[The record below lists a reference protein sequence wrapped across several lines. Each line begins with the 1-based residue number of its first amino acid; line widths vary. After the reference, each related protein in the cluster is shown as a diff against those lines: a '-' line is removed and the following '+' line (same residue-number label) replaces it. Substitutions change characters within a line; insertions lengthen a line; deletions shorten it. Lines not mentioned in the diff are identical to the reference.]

1 MSEEAQKVKAE
12 HLKRDAYL
20 YVRQSTIRQVFENVE
35 STQRQYALR
44 DRAVALGWPSER
56 VIVID
61 SDLGQSGADADR
73 EGFQRLVADVG
84 IGRAGLVLG
93 LEVSRLAR
101 NSSDWHRLLEICALT
116 GTLILDE
123 DGLYD
128 PQHFNDR
135 LLLGLKGTMSE
146 AELHILRARLQ
157 GGIRN
162 KARRGELCSPLPIG
176 LVYDEQGRTM
186 LDPDRQIRQ
195 AVINLME
202 VFRRTGSAFG
212 VVKQFRK
219 EAWLFPRR
227 ARGGP
232 NRGEVLWGPL
242 AHSRTLQVL
251 RNPRYAGAY
260 VFGRSRVYRTKH
272 GTNAARPLPQD
283 QWQVLLL
290 DAFTGYITWQQY
302 QDNLRRLR
310 ENARANGHDRPHGPP
325 GSGCALLQGIVVCGV
340 CGQRMTVRYHHR
352 FGRVVPDYVCQR
364 RGIEQGMRICQSI
377 PGRQIDDAINR
388 LVVQK
393 LSPAALDLTLAVQR
407 EVEAR
412 WEEADKL
419 RRQQVE
425 RARYE
430 AELARRRYMQVD
442 PANRLVADTLE
453 TDWNHKLRGVRDQ
466 EQNYERQREQKRFC
480 LDEQTAREIRALA
493 SDFPRLWN
501 DQRTSDRDR
510 KRMLRLLIEDVTLV
524 RGEGIT
530 VQVRFKGG
538 ARQCLTLGRPQRS
551 WELHQTC
558 PEVVR
563 CIDELLEHYT
573 ESQIAERLN
582 AEGWKTGT
590 GGCFTRRR
598 IYALRRAYQL
608 RTRFDRLRAAGM
620 RTQEEVAT
628 ELGVTKYTIQIW
640 RRYGLLLAYA
650 TNEKDEYLY
659 EPPGPDRPKKQQGQK
674 LSERRRVE
682 PLLLNRPK
690 EVQDEA

>member
-1 MSEEAQKVKAE
+1 M
-12 HLKRDAYL
+12 
-20 YVRQSTIRQVFENVE
+20 
-35 STQRQYALR
+35 
-44 DRAVALGWPSER
+44 
-56 VIVID
+56 
-61 SDLGQSGADADR
+61 
-73 EGFQRLVADVG
+73 
-84 IGRAGLVLG
+84 GRAGLVLG

-135 LLLGLKGTMSE
+135 LLLGLKGAMSE
-146 AELHILRARLQ
+146 AELHVLRARLQ

-162 KARRGELCSPLPIG
+162 KTRRGELCSPLPIG
-176 LVYDEQGRTM
+176 LVYDEQGRTT

-195 AVINLME
+195 AVTNVME
-202 VFRRTGSAFG
+202 AFRRTGSALG

-219 EAWLFPRR
+219 EGWLFPRR

-242 AHSRTLQVL
+242 GHSRTLQVL

-272 GTNAARPLPQD
+272 GTNATRPLPQD

-302 QDNLRRLR
+302 QDNRRRLR
-310 ENARANGHDRPHGPP
+310 ENARAYGHDRPHSPP
-325 GSGCALLQGIVVCGV
+325 GGGCALLQGIVVCGV

-352 FGRVVPDYVCQR
+352 LGRVVPDYVCQR
-364 RGIEQGMRICQSI
+364 RRIEQGIRICQSI
-377 PGRQIDDAINR
+377 PGRQIDDVINR

-407 EVEAR
+407 EVETR

-419 RRQQVE
+419 RHQQVE

-442 PANRLVADTLE
+442 PANRLVADALE
-453 TDWNHKLRGVRDQ
+453 TDWNQKLRGVRDE
-466 EQNYERQREQKRFC
+466 EQNYERQREQKRLC

-493 SDFPRLWN
+493 LDFPRLWN

-524 RGEGIT
+524 RGEGISA
-530 VQVRFKGG
+530 QVRFKGG
-538 ARQCLTLGRPQRS
+538 ARHCLTLGRPQRS
-551 WELHQTC
+551 WELHQTS

-563 CIDELLEHYT
+563 RIDELMEHYT

-598 IYALRRAYQL
+598 IYTLRRAYQL
-608 RTRFDRLRAAGM
+608 RTRFQRLRAAGM
-620 RTQEEVAT
+620 RTQEEIAT
-628 ELGVTKYTIQIW
+628 ELGVTKYTIRIW
-640 RRYGLLLAYA
+640 RRYGLLQAHA

-659 EPPGPDRPKKQQGQK
+659 EPPGPDRPKRQQGQK